1 MTRSGA
7 QQVDPWDLMAL
18 CNQPVALQEYT
29 NLLAGFSCAS
39 LSSFRQ
45 DIENGERV
53 SSSLS
58 NIVSRCKSSEIVGIL
73 V

>member
-1 MTRSGA
+1 MTSSGA

-18 CNQPVALQEYT
+18 CNQSVALQEYT

-45 DIENGERV
+45 DIENGEWV

-58 NIVSRCKSSEIVGIL
+58 IVSRCKSSGIVGIL